1 MVPTWATNNLKNP
14 YPSQGE
20 HPAGDFISKEK
31 IMSENEKQG
40 GHGKLIFWAVLI
52 LICRLNLPDTSVSES
67 LDLSSLE
74 QKSWFEQVAVG
85 VAATVLFTDAVA
97 DWKYHDLLVVKAAT
111 SKRLGLRAIRLPFGD
126 WKVFQLK
133 EEEHSP
139 S

>member
-1 MVPTWATNNLKNP
+1 M
-14 YPSQGE
+14 SE
-20 HPAGDFISKEK
+20 KEK
-31 IMSENEKQG
+31 QD
-40 GHGKLIFWAVLI
+40 GHGNLIFWVVLI

-85 VAATVLFTDAVA
+85 VVATVLFTDEVA

-111 SKRLGLRAIRLPFGD
+111 SKRLGLRAIRFPFGD

-133 EEEHSP
+133 EEEDGS